1 MITIYSTASC
11 MKCKMLK
18 NECDKKGIVYE
29 SVDIEKNQDAY
40 TMLESAGILSLPVVG
55 KDGALNTGDNKSLM
69 KIIES

>member
-1 MITIYSTASC
+1 

-55 KDGALNTGDNKSLM
+55 KDGVLNTGDNKSLM